1 MPTRHSWSS
10 SPDGP
15 SMMEFHCPRPADTQ
29 ALAGRLAPLLVPGDL
44 VLLSGPLG
52 AGKTLFTAG
61 LAAGL
66 GVEEQVVSPSFVLV
80 RQYLSGF
87 MPLVHADVYRLG
99 SINEFD
105 DLDVFELARDGVLV
119 IEWGDAVEAALP
131 EDHLRVEFEVQD
143 EEARLIRLVPEG
155 TWAQRSLEV
164 LA

>member
-1 MPTRHSWSS
+1 
-10 SPDGP
+10 
-15 SMMEFHCPRPADTQ
+15 MMEFHCPGPADTQ

-44 VLLSGPLG
+44 LLLAGPLG

-66 GVEEQVVSPSFVLV
+66 GVEEPVVSPSFVLV
-80 RQYLSGF
+80 KQYQSGF
-87 MPLVHADVYRLG
+87 IPLVHADVYRLG

-105 DLDVFELARDGVLV
+105 DLDVFELARNSVLV
-119 IEWGDAVEAALP
+119 IEWGDAVEPALP
-131 EDHLRVEFEVQD
+131 EDHLRVEFEVEDQ
-143 EEARLIRLVPEG
+143 ETRLIRLVPQG